1 MLYNAT
7 VTYVDL
13 TLKIHSTSTFISETI
28 KVLQIQLSL
37 ILHGFTVYFIY
48 KLRTQCHTIIADT
61 VQNNN
66 KHTFFNFYLFSAPH
80 KFSCL
85 LTGKPT
91 SVIPTTTTTNVRG
104 VAECVGRLYYKAK
117 QFVRVWRHEITRVIF
132 DRLISEEDH
141 AIVKGHLVRLLSA
154 NYEKNIDYV
163 MRDPI
168 LYGDYINTLEPAEPR
183 LYECIQDFPTAQV

>member
-1 MLYNAT
+1 M
-7 VTYVDL
+7 
-13 TLKIHSTSTFISETI
+13 
-28 KVLQIQLSL
+28 
-37 ILHGFTVYFIY
+37 
-48 KLRTQCHTIIADT
+48 QCHTIIADT

-66 KHTFFNFYLFSAPH
+66 THTFFNFYLLSAPH

-91 SVIPTTTTTNVRG
+91 SVFPTTTTTNVRG
-104 VAECVGRLYYKAK
+104 VAECVGRLYYEAK
-117 QFVRVWRHEITRVIF
+117 EFVRVWRHEITRVIF

-141 AIVKGHLVRLLSA
+141 VLVKGHLVRLLSA
-154 NYEKNIDYV
+154 NYEKNMDYV

-183 LYECIQDFPTAQV
+183 LYECIQDFPTAQVWYVHFTDLTLWRPCPSSVSLFVHGVEVWWSHRLEYFENNIMAD